1 MERRLECIYNLGFEG
16 SEGETGKDEHRAT
29 V

>member
-1 MERRLECIYNLGFEG
+1 MERRLECIYNLEFEG
-16 SEGETGKDEHRAT
+16 SEGEIGKDEHRAT